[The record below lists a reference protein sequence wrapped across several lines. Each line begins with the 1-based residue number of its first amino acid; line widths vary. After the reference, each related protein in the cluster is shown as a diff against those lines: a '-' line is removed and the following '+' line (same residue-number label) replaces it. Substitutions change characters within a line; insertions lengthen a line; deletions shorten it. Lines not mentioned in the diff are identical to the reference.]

1 MATKYAG
8 QNAMNKLMQLVKTA
22 LNNKADKTNATTSAA
37 GLMSAAD
44 KVKLDGVE
52 AGANKTVV
60 DSALSASSTNP
71 VQNKAVKTA
80 LDGLQDKV
88 EDYYVTFTHQKDSS
102 GEYSD
107 EYTANH
113 TAKEIYEAYQAGKRV
128 WQKDIYERFPI
139 TACTLLGTG
148 EYIAYFTHFEPG
160 NMMVSYGVNQKS
172 DTAASTASKLV
183 YGIIAP
189 NPGSADNGKYLTVNG
204 SNIAYTDL
212 PDGITVDDAMSASS
226 TNPVQNKVIKQ
237 YVDDHA
243 ADDAVLYTAQT
254 LTFEQKQRARKN
266 IEAAASEWPTITG
279 AVSLCP
285 ANITDSN
292 DAVHVT
298 VTKYDGTDYTATLDC
313 GPENALVRVKG
324 IRTPT
329 DADTNAAATVE
340 YVKAKVA
347 SGGVTV
353 DTAMSSTSKN
363 PVQNKVVKSYV
374 DTKVSGLQTADQVQ
388 AAISSAITGVYTP
401 KGSIAF
407 ASLPTA
413 AAGNKGWVYNV
424 SDAFTTTAAFVEGAG
439 HSYGAGTNIVCVDA
453 GSGSYKWDVL
463 AGIIDLT
470 ELTADEVQTLWDSI

>member
-8 QNAMNKLMQLVKTA
+8 QNALNKLMQLAKTA

-71 VQNKAVKTA
+71 VQNK
-80 LDGLQDKV
+80 
-88 EDYYVTFTHQKDSS
+88 
-102 GEYSD
+102 
-107 EYTANH
+107 
-113 TAKEIYEAYQAGKRV
+113 
-128 WQKDIYERFPI
+128 
-139 TACTLLGTG
+139 
-148 EYIAYFTHFEPG
+148 
-160 NMMVSYGVNQKS
+160 
-172 DTAASTASKLV
+172 
-183 YGIIAP
+183 
-189 NPGSADNGKYLTVNG
+189 
-204 SNIAYTDL
+204 
-212 PDGITVDDAMSASS
+212 
-226 TNPVQNKVIKQ
+226 VIKQ

-243 ADDAVLYTAQT
+243 ADGAVLYTAQT
-254 LTFEQKQRARKN
+254 LTYDQKFQARKN
-266 IEAAASEWPTITG
+266 IGALSRELPVTTG
-279 AVSLCP
+279 PVSLCP
-285 ANITDSN
+285 ANVTDNN
-292 DAVHVT
+292 DAVHLT
-298 VTKYDGTDYTATLDC
+298 TTKYSGDDFTLTIDC
-313 GPENALVRVKG
+313 GPENALVRVNG

-329 DADTNAAATVE
+329 DAETNAAATVE

-353 DTAMSSTSKN
+353 DTAMSSTSTN

-439 HSYGAGTNIVCVDA
+439 HSYGAGTNVVCVDA

-463 AGIIDLT
+463 AGTVDLT
-470 ELTADEVQTLWDSI
+470 ELTADEVQTLWNSI